1 MGDFDPYIYKT
12 TDYGQSWTKI
22 SDGIPKNESSF
33 VHVVREDP
41 KRKGM
46 LYAGI
51 DKGIYISYDDGG
63 SWNRLRQNLP
73 PAPVY
78 WLDIQERFDDL
89 VVGTYGRGYYIMD
102 DLSAVRFA
110 DRATD
115 KVTLYKPRD
124 AWRFNNRESIKT
136 DGQSYNSGRNP
147 AYGAQINYY
156 LPEKADSAML
166 HIYTASGELVRS
178 LKAAKTKGINR
189 TYWDRRYEP
198 SYRPKLRVQPPGR
211 PWDQLNGEGWRPL
224 VTWDLDLMAGQ
235 FGPRVVPGT
244 YTAKLV
250 VDGEETSQTFEV
262 RKDPNAEGTNADIA
276 AQVDFSL
283 QLRDAM
289 NIAVSSINRIEG
301 IRKELETILTEE
313 KDRRIQKEAVRMKK
327 LAEDIAGK
335 LYDIHL
341 TGAREDAFRSP
352 MRLYG
357 RLSALAS
364 DINSSGIDYRPTNQ
378 QGEVYE
384 VLNGRLQQVQTQFE
398 EFIQQDVERFNKA
411 LQRKNRSLKVEEGL
425 ER

>member
-12 TDYGQSWTKI
+12 TDYGQNWTKI
-22 SDGIPKNESSF
+22 SEGIPKSESSF

-63 SWNRLRQNLP
+63 SWHRLKQNLP

-110 DRATD
+110 DQAAD
-115 KVTLYKPRD
+115 QVTLYKPRD

-156 LPEKADSAML
+156 IPEKADSAML

-178 LKAAKTKGINR
+178 LKAAKNKGINR
-189 TYWDRRYEP
+189 TNWDLRYEP
-198 SYRPKLRVQPPGR
+198 TYRPKLRVQPPGR
-211 PWDQLNGEGWRPL
+211 PWVQLNGEGWRPL

-250 VDGEETSQTFEV
+250 VDGVETSQTFEV

-364 DINSSGIDYRPTNQ
+364 DINSSGIDYRPTDQ

-425 ER
+425 DR